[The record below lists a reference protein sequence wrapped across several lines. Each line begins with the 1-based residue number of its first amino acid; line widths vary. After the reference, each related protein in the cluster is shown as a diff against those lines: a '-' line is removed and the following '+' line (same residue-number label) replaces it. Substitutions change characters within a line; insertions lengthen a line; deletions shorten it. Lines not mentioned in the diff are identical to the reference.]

1 MKSGERS
8 FSARAGGCAV
18 WLAGAVQQSDNT
30 DEAVLFFGKQRFN
43 ISRPGFGGKNSLA
56 YGVNVFGQTVG
67 GAETEKQD
75 PGQVDFCGF
84 QTLLGGSGPV
94 PVCAASIWQNGV
106 MTRLLTLGG
115 NNGSASQINRFGVA
129 AGEVENATADPG
141 CPQRFQSKPVKWQ
154 GREPIALATYPG
166 DPDGIAYAINDRGQ
180 VVGSTGTC
188 SPYNPIIQTAMAP
201 LHPMLWDEDGTPT
214 YLGTL
219 PGAGRAFAS
228 LAININNK
236 GHVVGSSDVTD
247 VTGETAHAFLWTKSA
262 DMIDLGTLSKRRD

>member
-1 MKSGERS
+1 MTVSMRKTAILVTVASLASWCYAQGPGPRY
-8 FSARAGGCAV
+8 RLTDLGTIGPAGQVLNIAANGLV
-18 WLAGAVQQSDNT
+18 AGAVQQSDNT
-30 DEAVLFFGKQRFN
+30 DQAVLFYGKQRLN
-43 ISRPGFGGKNSLA
+43 ISRPGIGGKNSLA

-84 QTLLGGSGPV
+84 RTLLVGSGPV
-94 PVCAASIWQNGV
+94 PVCAAFIWQNGL
-106 MTRLLTLGG
+106 MTRLPTLGG

-141 CPQRFQSKPVKWQ
+141 CPQRFQFKPVKWQ
-154 GREPIALATYPG
+154 GGEVIQLATYPG
-166 DPDGIAYAINDRGQ
+166 DPDGIGYAINDRGQ

-188 SPYNPIIQTAMAP
+188 SPYNPIIQTPMAP

-219 PGAGRAFAS
+219 PGAGRDIRQS
-228 LAININNK
+228 RN
-236 GHVVGSSDVTD
+236 
-247 VTGETAHAFLWTKSA
+247 
-262 DMIDLGTLSKRRD
+262 